1 MSRPQFADIAF
12 PTAVRQLFTYE
23 VPTGLQVEPGMRV
36 WVPLRNEKA
45 IGVVIRV
52 HSQKPD
58 FDVKSM
64 MQVLDQEPILS
75 EELLKLLDWIH
86 QFYYCS
92 IGEVIQAALPSG
104 LNFIS
109 EKRIRLKEGKR
120 PEELAYLTKDKETA
134 HEILLEVQRKS
145 TRRAMKLSDAKK
157 TWRGL
162 KGEKILE
169 ELLKKEIL
177 EIWEEPRLK
186 LGKARKKKDS
196 EPIKA
201 NMRTA
206 GDSFVDYD
214 ITISST
220 VNDSQ
225 DEWTLSPLNT
235 LQPAQEKA
243 YQQIEMTLREAEYHS
258 FLLHG
263 VTGSGKTEVYLHA
276 MKTAIECGKG
286 AIVLVPEIALT
297 PQTVERFTRIFGEE
311 VAVLHSRQ
319 TDRERADAWMDLQR
333 GVRTIAIGPR
343 SAVFAP
349 VQNLGLIIVDEEH
362 DSSYKQFDPSP
373 RYHARDV
380 ALVRAQQLN
389 ATVVMGSATPSLTTR
404 EAVQKKRHTL
414 LQLKERPYSSMPQV
428 TVLDLKQYRS
438 AMRGP
443 LAIPLYQA
451 VEQALDKNEQVILL
465 YNRRGFASYL
475 QCESCGH
482 IPQSPDCS
490 VSLTYHK
497 SRNILL
503 CHYSG
508 YSRKADQ
515 RCELCGSKTLVAK
528 GMGTQQVEEEISSLF
543 PQARVVRMDR
553 DTTSGRHDH
562 QQIYEQVL
570 RHEAD
575 ILVGTQML
583 AKGLDFPKVSVVGVL
598 EAEQEL
604 AFPSW
609 RSSERL
615 FQLLSQVSGR
625 AGRAK
630 EQGKVFIQTWK
641 SDHSSIQCAANHDF
655 EAFEQAEL
663 RQRRAGS
670 YPPYSRMI
678 QFHFK
683 GADAEKTI
691 QMALHVTNIL
701 RQITSDEA
709 VLGPSPA
716 VIERFQRKTHWTSSL
731 KIAPRVNAKGIST
744 LLDQLFFEIQFTQPK
759 GLSSIRITVDVDAV
773 E

>member
-1 MSRPQFADIAF
+1 MSQSVFADIAF
-12 PTAVRQLFTYE
+12 PTAVRQLFTYQ
-23 VPTGLQVEPGMRV
+23 VPEGLESPSGLVLSPGMRV
-36 WVPLRNEKA
+36 WVPLREEKA
-45 IGVVIRV
+45 IGVVVRL
-52 HSQKPD
+52 HRNNPE
-58 FDVKSM
+58 FAVKSVIK
-64 MQVLDQEPILS
+64 VLDPEPVISPENLQ
-75 EELLKLLDWIH
+75 LMQWIE

-92 IGEVIQAALPSG
+92 PGEVIQAALPSG

-109 EKRIRLKEGKR
+109 EKRVRLAEGKE
-120 PEELAYLTKDKETA
+120 PEELAKLSKDPQTA
-134 HEILLEVQRKS
+134 IEILSEVLHRSEK
-145 TRRAMKLSDAKK
+145 RAMKHSEVVK

-162 KGEKILE
+162 KGEKILI
-169 ELLKKEIL
+169 ELLKRGAL

-186 LGKARKKKDS
+186 LGKARKAKTQTP
-196 EPIKA
+196 EQP
-201 NMRTA
+201 
-206 GDSFVDYD
+206 
-214 ITISST
+214 
-220 VNDSQ
+220 
-225 DEWTLSPLNT
+225 WTPASLNPL
-235 LQPAQEKA
+235 LPAQEKA
-243 YQQIEMTLREAEYHS
+243 YKAVEQALSADTFKS

-276 MKTAIECGKG
+276 MQKALEDGKG

-297 PQTVERFTRIFGEE
+297 PQTVERFTRIFGDA

-319 TDRERADAWMDLQR
+319 TDRERTNAWLDLQN
-333 GVRTIAIGPR
+333 GARTIAIGPR
-343 SAVFAP
+343 SAIFAP
-349 VQNLGLIIVDEEH
+349 VKNLGLIIVDEEH
-362 DSSYKQFDPSP
+362 DPSYKQFDPAP

-380 ALVRAQQLN
+380 ALVRAQQLH
-389 ATVVMGSATPSLTTR
+389 AVVVMGSATPSLTTR
-404 EAVQKKRHTL
+404 EAVRKGRHTL
-414 LQLKERPYSSMPQV
+414 LELKERPYSSMPSV
-428 TVLDLKQYRS
+428 SILDLKQYRS

-451 VEQALDKNEQVILL
+451 VEQALAKKEQVILL

-482 IPQSPDCS
+482 IPESPDCS

-497 SRNILL
+497 NKNMLL

-508 YSRKADQ
+508 YSRRADR
-515 RCELCGSKTLVAK
+515 RCEHCGSDAMVPK
-528 GMGTQQVEEEISSLF
+528 GMGTQQVEQEISELF
-543 PQARVVRMDR
+543 PDARVIRMDR
-553 DTTSGRHDH
+553 DTTTGRHDH
-562 QQIYEQVL
+562 QKMYDQVL

-630 EQGKVFIQTWK
+630 EQGRVFIQTWK
-641 SDHSSIQCAANHDF
+641 PEHPSIQFAALHDY
-655 EAFEQAEL
+655 EAFEKAEL
-663 RQRRAGS
+663 TQRRAGS

-683 GADAEKTI
+683 GADPGKTI
-691 QMALHVTNIL
+691 QMADHVTKVL
-701 RQITSDEA
+701 RNMTSEEA

-716 VIERFQRKTHWTSSL
+716 VIERFQRKTHWQSSL
-731 KIAPRVNAKGIST
+731 KIASRVNAKAISS
-744 LLDQLFFEIQFTQPK
+744 LLDKLFDEVQSTQPK
-759 GLSSIRITVDVDAV
+759 GLSSVRITVDVDAM